1 MPLNKI
7 EIGFGIDQFHT
18 LVVLFFMIVVTAPAP
33 LGWGHSLP
41 DQGFLTAQL
50 LPQLVSLLLRPFGY
64 AKLQEDVFGLVQP
77 RRVFFHIRYSLRS
90 VTSLLSHHGEV
101 KQ

>member
-1 MPLNKI
+1 MHLTKI

-18 LVVLFFMIVVTAPAP
+18 LVVLFFTIIVTDPAP

-50 LPQLVSLLLRPFGY
+50 LAQLVSLLLRSFGY
-64 AKLQEDVFGLVQP
+64 AKLQEDIFRLMEP
-77 RRVFFHIRYSLRS
+77 RRVFFHIR
-90 VTSLLSHHGEV
+90 
-101 KQ
+101 

>member
-1 MPLNKI
+1 MHLDKI

-18 LVVLFFMIVVTAPAP
+18 LVVLFFTIVVTDPAP

-41 DQGFLTAQL
+41 DQGSRTAQL
-50 LPQLVSLLLRPFGY
+50 LAQLFSLLLRPFGY
-64 AKLQEDVFGLVQP
+64 AKLQDDVFRLVEP
-77 RRVFFHIRYSLRS
+77 RRVFLHIRHSLRR
-90 VTSLLSHHGEV
+90 VTSVLSHHGEV